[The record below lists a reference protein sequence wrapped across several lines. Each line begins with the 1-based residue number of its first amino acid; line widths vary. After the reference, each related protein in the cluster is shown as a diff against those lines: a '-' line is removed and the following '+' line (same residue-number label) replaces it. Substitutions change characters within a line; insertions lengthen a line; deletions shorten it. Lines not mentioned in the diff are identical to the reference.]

1 MREPYRIPDL
11 SDVAPYERFYGRYL
25 YPASSFHMGD
35 VLDHSCITA
44 LAPNCLS
51 ALRLFSINQVSLV
64 LLSPA
69 YYSDSYGLI
78 ACSLVILAWLPREE
92 SRLFLPARTP
102 ASGFLAHARHA
113 GMTCAAAPDDLSL
126 SSNRAT
132 SRYRPRRLHR
142 LAISL
147 QLPLFAAAG
156 ELGCSRP

>member
-1 MREPYRIPDL
+1 MREPDRIPDL

-78 ACSLVILAWLPREE
+78 ACSLVILARGC
-92 SRLFLPARTP
+92 RAKN
-102 ASGFLAHARHA
+102 
-113 GMTCAAAPDDLSL
+113 PDFFC
-126 SSNRAT
+126 
-132 SRYRPRRLHR
+132 PPGRRLR
-142 LAISL
+142 DS
-147 QLPLFAAAG
+147 
-156 ELGCSRP
+156 SRTLDTRE